1 MFKPCVLVE
10 FEDEDPDL
18 ANVTVR
24 MTSPADRSLR
34 VIKEDEEALE
44 EAEEEDET
52 DGEEI
57 KLEPP
62 VIQVVEEGQEEGAKE
77 QGVTEEEI
85 AVLSKLPWVE
95 METFCVFFTV
105 LDSEVSFGDLVKKI
119 KYKCYESAKW

>member
-85 AVLSKLPWVE
+85 AVLSKLP
-95 METFCVFFTV
+95 
-105 LDSEVSFGDLVKKI
+105 
-119 KYKCYESAKW
+119 